1 MIVYIDAR
9 CLQDENFAFR
19 GVGYHSY
26 TLLKYAKKYNVR
38 KLIAILDDELPPL
51 KEKHLNLFDSI
62 QTYSTATETKHPN
75 ESVFLVFNKSLA
87 SLVSCA
93 IIWQRVTI
101 AGIKSVSIDPMKN
114 KIKL

>member
-38 KLIAILDDELPPL
+38 KLIAILDDDLPPL
-51 KEKHLNLFDSI
+51 KEKHINLFDSI
-62 QTYSTATETKHPN
+62 QTYSTPTEIKHPN
-75 ESVFLVFNKSLA
+75 ESIFL
-87 SLVSCA
+87 
-93 IIWQRVTI
+93 IILTC
-101 AGIKSVSIDPMKN
+101 
-114 KIKL
+114 